1 MKRSEAIQKLREMDN
16 DERAYVLLQIYGS
29 NLVTNF
35 KRLLGGI
42 KRKKPGVIKKA
53 YKDFNS
59 IIGAIDKKM
68 KEIT

>member
-1 MKRSEAIQKLREMDN
+1 MKRSEAIQRLREMDS

-68 KEIT
+68 KEII